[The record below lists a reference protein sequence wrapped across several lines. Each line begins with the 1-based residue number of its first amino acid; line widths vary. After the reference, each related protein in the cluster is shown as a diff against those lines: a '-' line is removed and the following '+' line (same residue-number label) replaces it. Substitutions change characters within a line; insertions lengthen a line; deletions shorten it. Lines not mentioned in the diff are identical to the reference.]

1 MLLGILPS
9 VCSPQPEVCSLS
21 PEVRSLQPEV
31 HSLRFTLTASVLPFT
46 RRTIRNYANRLP
58 RLAFLRRTGTH
69 LAGLY
74 LSIYTTHVSRYCS
87 CLTMV
92 LVVRRWPT
100 GPQLC
105 GPPWS
110 PPCLACV
117 AGGVGIEAHA
127 KFLKVF
133 FPLPILLA
141 ASPLAC
147 QLRRQNFRVR
157 LQSCQLR
164 RLRDVLIFV

>member
-9 VCSPQPEVCSLS
+9 VCSSQPEVCSLL

-110 PPCLACV
+110 PPCLACEL
-117 AGGVGIEAHA
+117 EAHA

-133 FPLPILLA
+133 FL
-141 ASPLAC
+141 SPFSSR
-147 QLRRQNFRVR
+147 LRRSLVSSAARTFACAYNPASYASYAMF
-157 LQSCQLR
+157 
-164 RLRDVLIFV
+164 